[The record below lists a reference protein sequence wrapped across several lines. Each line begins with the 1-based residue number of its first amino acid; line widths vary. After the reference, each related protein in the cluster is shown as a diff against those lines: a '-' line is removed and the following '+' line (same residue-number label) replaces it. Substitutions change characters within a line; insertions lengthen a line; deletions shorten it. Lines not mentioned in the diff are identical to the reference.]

1 MAKNYPHATAH
12 PWHGLALG
20 TDAPRVVTA
29 FIELVPTDTV
39 KFEVDKDSGLL
50 RLDRPQRYSSQ
61 CPSLYGFLPQTYC
74 GAEVARCAGTD
85 KGDGDPIDVC
95 VLTERPIH
103 HANFVVR
110 AIPVGGFCLVDRDEA
125 DDKLVAVLEGDA
137 VFGQIRDLSE
147 VPRSLLDR
155 LKHYFLSYKQ
165 MPGEVN
171 RKVEIGSEYGVDTA
185 HKVINASRHDY
196 RTLVDRSPGGVGNSV
211 CIR

>member
-1 MAKNYPHATAH
+1 MTKKYPHATAH

-20 TDAPRVVTA
+20 ADAPQLVTA

-74 GAEVARCAGTD
+74 GDEIARCAGTG

-95 VLTERPIH
+95 VLTERPIQH
-103 HANFVVR
+103 GNFVVR
-110 AIPVGGFCLVDRDEA
+110 AVPVGGFCLVDREEA

-137 VFGQIRDLSE
+137 VFGKIRDLSE

-165 MPGEVN
+165 MPGEVS
-171 RKVEIGSEYGVDTA
+171 RKVEIRSEYGVDAA
-185 HKVINASRHDY
+185 HKIIDASRNDY
-196 RTLVDRSPGGVGNSV
+196 RTLIGAG
-211 CIR
+211 